1 MSPTVS
7 RLYIFGILNEISD
20 SKFKSKRKIVHTHL
34 QKNEGNLW
42 SKKMTLNWW
51 KNLICVTLVHTI
63 YMFLPFEDAIRK
75 QSCSVLIIFHCAKT
89 CYATWEIQSEMIRGC
104 FDRCLQRGVRERLRR
119 SWQTN
124 PPQTGGVDIPKT
136 EGDTLSPPATMFLI
150 FSVLQVIL
158 HLRFQK

>member
-1 MSPTVS
+1 MK
-7 RLYIFGILNEISD
+7 LND

-75 QSCSVLIIFHCAKT
+75 QSCSFLNIFHCAKT
-89 CYATWEIQSEMIRGC
+89 CYATALLRLC
-104 FDRCLQRGVRERLRR
+104 FWFFQFCKWFCICD
-119 SWQTN
+119 SKNN
-124 PPQTGGVDIPKT
+124 P
-136 EGDTLSPPATMFLI
+136 FLI
-150 FSVLQVIL
+150 KHDFLVQILTAKVGIPLIRFSLPTLISNLIGKPHQIFAIVFTNSKVAE
-158 HLRFQK
+158 HMPTSN